1 MIKIKI
7 DKEQIKYLVNEKFE
21 INAGDENI
29 TGNIRLT
36 KEQYEDFAKIE
47 NGTNIDEI
55 GNIINTVLN
64 FDSEVDF
71 NVVQKINIFSQLME
85 NYSKTK
91 GKHLT
96 KK

>member
-29 TGNIRLT
+29 TGSIRLT
-36 KEQYEDFAKIE
+36 KEQYEDFAKVE

-64 FDSEVDF
+64 FDNEVDF

>member
-1 MIKIKI
+1 
-7 DKEQIKYLVNEKFE
+7 
-21 INAGDENI
+21 
-29 TGNIRLT
+29 LT
-36 KEQYEDFAKIE
+36 KEQYEDFAKLE

-91 GKHLT
+91 GKHLA